1 VSPPAPVIDTSYL
14 LELYA
19 VPSFSKPQHHAEV
32 KARFLRAAD
41 AGSRLYLPFPAIF
54 EVANHIVDG
63 RDDGARNA
71 LARRFVDDMIRSFER
86 TEPFVITPAVSEA
99 SLKALL
105 HVFSSELSSQ
115 RVGLTDGAII
125 EEARQLKRKYG
136 ALARVHIWT
145 KDRRLKAHEPDAEAA
160 PFVL

>member
-1 VSPPAPVIDTSYL
+1 VSPPALVIDTSYL
-14 LELYA
+14 LELYE
-19 VPSFSKPQHHAEV
+19 VPSFSDPRHHAEV
-32 KARFLRAAD
+32 RGRFLRAAD
-41 AGSRLYLPFPAIF
+41 AGSRLYLPFPVIF

-86 TEPFVITPAVSEA
+86 TEPFFITPAVSEA

-105 HVFSSELSSQ
+105 QVFSSELSSQ
-115 RVGLTDGAII
+115 RVGLTDAII

-145 KDRRLKAHEPDAEAA
+145 KDRRLKAHEPDAEAT